1 LPSRFSVQGLWVA
14 LLSPLDRHGAL
25 QSAVA
30 VAHAQRL
37 LHNGC
42 EGIALFGTTGEG
54 PAFTVAERMQMLEAM
69 LGAGIAA
76 ERLMVTTSAVAIGDA
91 IALGRHAAGLG
102 VWRQMYMPPFY
113 FRQPRA
119 AGVVEAVA
127 RVVEGIGAT
136 RLQLLLYH
144 FPAISSVEFTHAA
157 IAELVRRFPEQIVG
171 IKDSSANLEHT
182 LGLVRAFP
190 QLSVLVGAENH
201 IAPVMAAGGAGS
213 INALANF
220 APALL
225 RRVADAPSAAS
236 VTDLQSID
244 RLLQLQLLRPAMPF
258 VSVCKTIL
266 AEQTGNDLWCNV
278 RAPLVPL
285 DALEAQAVRAGF
297 RALAL
302 MPENSC

>member
-1 LPSRFSVQGLWVA
+1 VA
-14 LLSPLDRHGAL
+14 LLSPVDRHGAL
-25 QSAVA
+25 QTGIA
-30 VAHAQRL
+30 VAHAQTL
-37 LHNGC
+37 LQSGC
-42 EGIALFGTTGEG
+42 DGITLFGTTGEG
-54 PAFTVAERMQMLEAM
+54 PAFTVAERMQLLEAM

-76 ERLMVTTSAVAIGDA
+76 DRLMLATSAVAIGDA

-119 AGVVEAVA
+119 GGVVAAVA
-127 RVVEGIGAT
+127 QVVEGIGAT
-136 RLQLLLYH
+136 RLKLLLYH
-144 FPAISSVEFTHAA
+144 FPAISSVEFTHAV
-157 IAELVRRFPEQIVG
+157 IAELAQRFPEQIVG

-213 INALANF
+213 INALANL
-220 APALL
+220 APGLL
-225 RRVADAPSAAS
+225 RRVADAPSSASAAN
-236 VTDLQSID
+236 LQSID

-258 VSVCKTIL
+258 VSVCKTIF

-285 DALEAQAVRAGF
+285 NPQEAQAVRAGY

-302 MPENSC
+302 MRENS